1 MLQIW
6 TANSGTSLGTIQE
19 RTSTTISL
27 PVSFSNTFNDSSA
40 LTYTVISG
48 TLPPGLRLNN
58 DKIVGS
64 AFEVP
69 RTTDFSFCIR
79 ASYNNDI
86 ADRTF
91 KITVE
96 GADEP
101 VFVTQ
106 EGTLPIGTSQAYFI
120 LDSSLVDFQIDAI
133 DTDTAAGQTLK
144 YFISSGDGELP
155 PGLSMSDTGRITGFI
170 QPLPTVPTDNR
181 TGSYGEDLFDSY
193 GYDYGSRPDN
203 GYDSFIYD
211 SVFFDYFLPTL
222 TPRKLNRNYE
232 FIVTVSDGDNIS
244 KRKFLI
250 YVVGDDFLRADN
262 TLVSAGNGVFT
273 VDGTYLRAPIWIT
286 PNDLGLYRANNYITI
301 YLDTY
306 DAPVLGPVVYSLD
319 TTNPDSTPS
328 LLPPNMQFDIRNS
341 EIFGIVPYQPAIT
354 KTYKFT
360 VTASR
365 FGEDGEIA
373 SSKRTFTMSTLGEVD
388 SVMNW
393 LTPQSLGSVDANYI
407 TTLRVTATST
417 VENATILYSLITGSL
432 PPGLTLQL
440 NGEITGKVNQYGSL
454 DKPGVT
460 TFSDTDI
467 LGNVYTNQTFDGG
480 TTTVDREYKFVIRAK
495 DEFEYSFIDREF
507 IIKISTPNDRLYSN
521 ISART
526 FMIQNKRD
534 LFNGFI
540 DDNIIFTPN
549 SIYRPNDTNFG
560 IQRDLRM
567 LVYAGIE
574 TKAAERYVSA
584 IGLNHKKKRF
594 VFGNVKSA
602 KAKIPGTNDVV
613 YEVIY
618 VEMIDPLEKG
628 NKKLNSV
635 INTSRDPNTITVDT
649 DNSIWDG
656 RENLTRLNRDEPF
669 APRPFDR
676 TTIDQTDLFVSDPN
690 PVKRFPGSINIWR
703 DRISAVGSTERNYLP
718 LWMRSVQDDAKQELG
733 FVLAVPICY
742 CNPGTSADILL
753 NIKFSGFDFKNLDY
767 TVDRYIIDSVTGYGS
782 DKYLVFKN
790 DRVTIT

>member
-6 TANSGTSLGTIQE
+6 TANSGTTLGTIQE
-19 RTSTTISL
+19 RTNTEISL

-48 TLPPGLRLNN
+48 SLPPGLRLSD
-58 DKIVGS
+58 DKIIGS
-64 AFEVP
+64 AYEVP
-69 RTTDFSFCIR
+69 RTTEFVFCIR
-79 ASYNNDI
+79 AKYNNDI

-91 KITVE
+91 KLTVE
-96 GADEP
+96 GEDLPE
-101 VFVTQ
+101 FLTE
-106 EGTLPIGTSQAYFI
+106 EGALPIGASQAYFI
-120 LDSSLVDFQIDAI
+120 LDSSLVDFQIDAV
-133 DTDTAAGQTLK
+133 DNDTASGQTLK

-155 PGLSMSDTGRITGFI
+155 PGLSMSDSGRITGFI
-170 QPLPTVPTDNR
+170 DPLPTAPTDNR
-181 TGSYGEDLFDSY
+181 TGSYSEDLYDSY
-193 GYDYGSRPDN
+193 GYDFGSRPDN
-203 GYDSFIYD
+203 GYDSYIYD

-244 KRKFLI
+244 KRRFLI

-286 PNDLGLYRANNYITI
+286 PSDLGLYRANNYITI

-306 DAPVLGPVVYSLD
+306 DAQVLGPVVYSLD
-319 TTNPDSTPS
+319 SVNPDSTPS
-328 LLPPNMQFDIRNS
+328 LLPPNMQFDIRNA

-365 FGEDGEIA
+365 YGSDGEIA

-388 SVMNW
+388 SVMSW
-393 LTPQSLGSVDANYI
+393 TTPESLGTIDANYI
-407 TTLRVTATST
+407 STLRVRATST
-417 VENATILYSLITGSL
+417 VENATILYTIISGSL

-440 NGEITGKVNQYGSL
+440 NGEITGKVNQYSSAGVA
-454 DKPGVT
+454 GVT
-460 TFSDTDI
+460 TFSD
-467 LGNVYTNQTFDGG
+467 GVYTNQTFDGAV
-480 TTTVDREYKFVIRAK
+480 TSIDREYKAIIRAK

-507 IIKISTPNDRLYSN
+507 TIRIETPNDRLYSN

-526 FMIQNKRD
+526 FMSQDKRA
-534 LFNGFI
+534 LFNSFI
-540 DDNIIFTPN
+540 DDNIIFTPS
-549 SIYRPNDTNFG
+549 SIYRPNDLNFG

-567 LVYAGIE
+567 LVYSGIE

-594 VFGNVKSA
+594 IFGDIKSA

-618 VEMIDPLEKG
+618 VEIIDPLEKG
-628 NKKLNSV
+628 KKKLNSV
-635 INTSRDPNTITVDT
+635 INTSRDPRTITVDT

-690 PVKRFPGSINIWR
+690 PTKRFPSSIGIWR
-703 DRISAVGSTERNYLP
+703 DRISNVGLTERNYLP

-742 CNPGTSADILL
+742 CKPGTSADILL
-753 NIKFSGFDFKNLDY
+753 NIKFSDFDFKNLDY